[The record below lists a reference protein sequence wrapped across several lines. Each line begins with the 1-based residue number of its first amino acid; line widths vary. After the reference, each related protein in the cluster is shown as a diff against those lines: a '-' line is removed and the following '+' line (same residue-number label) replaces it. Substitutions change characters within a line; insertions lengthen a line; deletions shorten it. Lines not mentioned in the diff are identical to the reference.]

1 MLAFNSS
8 FITDERPFIEWVA
21 ATGIANQ
28 LNTFQIPVK
37 YIVYAQ
43 FMVANSLLKNTVSI
57 EEWMTA
63 VTFVKYRNS
72 VP

>member
-1 MLAFNSS
+1 MRAFNSC
-8 FITDERPFIEWVA
+8 FITDEGPFSEWVA

-63 VTFVKYRNS
+63 ATFVKYRNS